1 MGLCHGEGARIAMS
15 ANLKED
21 LPVPHL
27 TVDIGKLSHAD
38 KYSELRPLD
47 DAFVE
52 EHRAMIEGVAA
63 QIRNKGS
70 APSVI
75 EFGDLV
81 SFGMEGLM
89 KAHRNFRPDK
99 GSTFKTYA
107 YYRIKGEMYDR
118 IRSEWQYRNP
128 GDYADYRRR
137 IQDRIADVVEEA
149 IIDFDSAPVSG
160 DVEGRFLDLLS
171 DSAMV
176 SLMSIDVIGDI
187 EGAKDIAMEG
197 IDNIDDALWEEIKSL
212 DATEQQFIELFYIN
226 GIKQKEIADQM
237 NQSRS
242 KICRLHMRI
251 LEKLRK
257 RLKKRMV
264 DA

>member
-1 MGLCHGEGARIAMS
+1 MS
-15 ANLKED
+15 ANLHEE
-21 LPVPHL
+21 LPVTHL
-27 TVDIGKLSHAD
+27 TVDIGKLSQAD
-38 KYSELRPLD
+38 KYSEIRPLD
-47 DAFVE
+47 DAFIE

-63 QIRNKGS
+63 QIMSKGS

-89 KAHRNFRPDK
+89 KAHRNFKPDK
-99 GSTFKTYA
+99 GSSFKTYA
-107 YYRIKGEMYDR
+107 YYRIRGEMYDR
-118 IRSEWQYRNP
+118 IRAEWQYRNP

-149 IIDFDSAPVSG
+149 ITDLDAAPVSA
-160 DVEGRFLDLLS
+160 DLEGRFLDLLS

-176 SLMSIDVIGDI
+176 CLMSIDVVGDI
-187 EGAKDIAMEG
+187 EGTKDVAMDA
-197 IDNIDDALWEEIKSL
+197 IDNADDTLWEEIKAL
-212 DATEQQFIELFYIN
+212 DATEQQFIDLFYIK
-226 GIKQKEIADQM
+226 GIKQKDIADQM

>member
-1 MGLCHGEGARIAMS
+1 MS
-15 ANLKED
+15 ANLHEETS
-21 LPVPHL
+21 VTHL
-27 TVDIGKLSHAD
+27 SVDIGKLSHAD
-38 KYSELRPLD
+38 KFSEIRPLD
-47 DAFVE
+47 DAFIE
-52 EHRAMIEGVAA
+52 EHRPMIEGIAS
-63 QIRNKGS
+63 QIMAKGS

-89 KAHRNFRPDK
+89 KAHRNFKPDK
-99 GSTFKTYA
+99 GSAFKTYA
-107 YYRIKGEMYDR
+107 YYRIRGEMYDR
-118 IRSEWQYRNP
+118 IRTEWQYRNP

-149 IIDFDSAPVSG
+149 ITDLDASPAQG

-176 SLMSIDVIGDI
+176 CLMSIDVVGDI
-187 EGAKDIAMEG
+187 EGAKDVAMEAV
-197 IDNIDDALWEEIKSL
+197 DNTDDTLWEEIKLL
-212 DATEQQFIELFYIN
+212 DADEQQFVDLFYIK
-226 GIKQKEIADQM
+226 GIKQKDIADQM